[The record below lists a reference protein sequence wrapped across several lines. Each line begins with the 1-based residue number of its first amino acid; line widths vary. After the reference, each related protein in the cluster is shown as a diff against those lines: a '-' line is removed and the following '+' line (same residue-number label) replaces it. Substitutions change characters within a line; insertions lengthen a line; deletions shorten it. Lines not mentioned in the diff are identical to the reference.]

1 MYQRGAHEDAA
12 ELVEAAI
19 NAAVAAEHICRN
31 WYMALAADSQHHLIT
46 ANRSPQV

>member
-12 ELVEAAI
+12 ELVQAAI

-31 WYMALAADSQHHLIT
+31 WHVAHASDSQHHMIT